1 KLAEDPEVRLPVIV
15 ASDGYFTSH
24 QKRRVKT
31 FAHRED
37 VLKFVG
43 EEPPGGFPHVLDRN
57 NPITVGPY
65 MNEPDYINNCYQQ
78 SVAMYNAGRVFERI
92 SQEYKE
98 LTGRDYPV
106 LDLYRMEDA

>member
-1 KLAEDPEVRLPVIV
+1 MCRDPQAVYDMNIMALKLAEDPEVRLPVLV

-24 QKRRVKT
+24 QKRRVQT

-37 VLKFVG
+37 VSSFIG
-43 EEPPGGFPHVLDRN
+43 EQPPKGSQHVLDRN

-78 SVAMYNAGRVFERI
+78 SDGHVQRGE
-92 SQEYKE
+92 
-98 LTGRDYPV
+98 V
-106 LDLYRMEDA
+106 L